1 MGHEH
6 EGWQIQ
12 PSASGGW
19 YCAACGEAVSGPPVL
34 RTAPFPHYHA
44 RRAARVLGVGLAVVE
59 AMAAA
64 GKVRAVRVEDGQGG
78 WVWAVDALR
87 VDELVEA
94 NARTGLHPYWACGF
108 AHGCNGCVSEGEG
121 A

>member
-1 MGHEH
+1 MNGHEH

-19 YCAACGEAVSGPPVL
+19 YCAACGEAVAESLVF

-44 RRAARVLGVGLAVVE
+44 RRAARVLGVDLAVVE

-64 GKVRAVRVEDGQGG
+64 GKVRAVRVQNGAGG
-78 WVWAVDALR
+78 WVWALDAQR
-87 VDELVEA
+87 IDELAVA
-94 NARTGLHPYWACGF
+94 NANMGLHPDWACGRD
-108 AHGCNGCVSEGEG
+108 CSGCVSVGEG